1 MNDSVIVVIVAIL
14 VGYLSFLCTRT
25 HIELMLSLLIV
36 FVAFTIFLLSDD
48 HAASALRR
56 GCRGRDY
63 ARICDACGLIENLS
77 LLRTWKCVNVPF
89 AGESTSLAGETGH
102 AAV

>member
-1 MNDSVIVVIVAIL
+1 MNNSVIVVIVAIL

-36 FVAFTIFLLSDD
+36 FVAFTYFLLSDD

-56 GCRGRDY
+56 GRRDRDC

-77 LLRTWKCVNVPF
+77 LLQTCKCVNVSF
-89 AGESTSLAGETGH
+89 AGERTSLAGETGH
-102 AAV
+102 AAI